1 MSDKHESLIRAQAYL
16 DAKQSMTSRT
26 GKNRRGKLNCK
37 PGNKQCG
44 GRCIPTAWDCRL
56 EGKGTNSE
64 LKAHQQDI
72 VGGASS
78 IQRGVTTII
87 KNPADPKNV
96 QRGRDGIIRGIVKV
110 TPGDNLEE
118 KKKLKRRL
126 QKDFNKISTAIVS
139 TALVVGGHAWLM
151 KNNARYRRGI
161 GGQVDRA
168 AWQSIDAVMDRV
180 PIIGRE
186 RAMQRAAA
194 QGSIASLSRAIGAEN
209 ARDRVLTARGLTKS
223 QVRMSPIGL
232 PPGGT
237 DFSGS
242 GVVPAL
248 QKLQQR
254 ARAGEISYDQWTRE
268 ASKAIYGAKSG
279 GHSVYSGDAA
289 NRLLARQFGLDLAEG
304 TLQRSGSKRIRSAA
318 VARGDVIG
326 GVAERLGVMS
336 GDMKRDME
344 LRRFSTNRDGSYSN
358 DTIRN
363 YVDTVAIPR
372 MGLLNQGM
380 SAGQQN
386 TVRRQIQET
395 VGAVLKAK
403 TPTDF
408 NRLATGMHNKQVSAY
423 DKYFSDVAEAMGN
436 TNAMSKDFLFGDGVV
451 GVARYTTFQQGIPGE
466 QAPRILSR
474 DHGRLV
480 LRDYFERRVMGD
492 KSRTFSA
499 SAGTVQRVAQQINR
513 GTTPNAA
520 DAFSIVRESGI
531 RSLRSPNEAPAAP
544 KAVRG
549 KKPAAPKKPKTGLS
563 AAQRQTELAKSI
575 MKRKGWTGTLAEAYA
590 LARKEIRGDD
600 EHMSPTITKR
610 NPPSPLVTNS
620 TPTVVNGPTGKEH
633 LPADED
639 EMVTPLMPVSKMSE
653 SPSPKEAE
661 QQAEEESRS
670 NGKPIKLSFSVEIP
684 ADALQAKRNDSYEA
698 EKLRLRGDATKGKGK
713 PCGESHIPSKH
724 ECTIGLAGAKLTKEE
739 RQAITKSAKKE
750 YGGVK
755 KGEQLKGQVETKQ
768 HTNPDGSRT
777 AGYRARQFGSAL
789 ARAGFTVG
797 TAAAAYSAVR
807 TKDPLKS
814 NPIAGIGLGLMSLM
828 GAKSLIREAQVTR
841 SNKQLVKDFS
851 NLKNQSGVEPET
863 VDQLAKFTAEAGL
876 DVQRV
881 GTPASLLGIGGY
893 FDTAK
898 PNRIHTNTTDSELK
912 ESKTGQ
918 QRKLYKG
925 KTDAQTATQG
935 VQSMI
940 ARREAIYNSSE
951 RKKLMRGQ
959 TDNMEDILE
968 LHSNAQF
975 VGNAKA
981 RSLYTNVHETGH
993 AIHYRGDF
1001 ATPKSV
1007 TVNGKV
1013 YSGDQ
1018 LEAELIKSSSYYGQ
1032 ADIRRKSTGTPD
1044 DYYQTGSRLETFAE
1058 NYAMYVL
1065 GGKDMKRA
1073 FPVSY
1078 EWTKQTADYALSKP
1092 VNKPAR
1098 TFESQ
1103 VDEFVKNP
1111 QRKYI
1116 GDRMDAPMFSDSEK
1130 PNTQRSSTD
1139 IKKERDAKAK
1149 ANAKEEPQLKGDEL
1163 FMDLFPKV
1171 QEAAVKGDMK
1181 QIVELYAQASEG
1193 DLSEE
1198 QQLILGSYAET
1209 ARMYE
1214 VIDGRARPDKQGEQ
1228 KFAEGDEEEPAKEEE
1243 KTDARRDAYMATRF
1257 AWI

>member
-16 DAKQSMTSRT
+16 DAKQSLTTRT
-26 GKNRRGKLNCK
+26 GKNTRGKLKCTA
-37 PGNKQCG
+37 GNKQCG
-44 GRCIPTAWDCRL
+44 GRCIPQAWDCRL

-78 IQRGVTTII
+78 IQRGVKTII
-87 KNPADPKNV
+87 KNPADPKSV

-126 QKDFNKISTAIVS
+126 QKDFNKISTAIV
-139 TALVVGGHAWLM
+139 TGALVTVGHTWMM

-168 AWQSIDAVMDRV
+168 AWQGIDAVMDRV

-194 QGSIASLSRAIGAEN
+194 EGSIASLGRAIGTEN
-209 ARDRVLTARGLTKS
+209 ARDRVLAARGLTS
-223 QVRMSPIGL
+223 SRVRMSPIGL

-237 DFSGS
+237 DFTGS
-242 GVVPAL
+242 RVVPAL
-248 QKLQQR
+248 QDLQRR
-254 ARAGEISYDQWTRE
+254 ARKGEISYDQWSRE
-268 ASKAIYGAKSG
+268 ASKVIYGAKAG

-304 TLQRSGSKRIRSAA
+304 TLQRSGSNRIRSAA

-344 LRRFSTNRDGSYSN
+344 LRRFPTNKDGSYSN

-395 VGAVLKAK
+395 VGAVIKAK
-403 TPTDF
+403 NPTDF

-436 TNAMSKDFLFGDGVV
+436 TNAMSRDFLFGDGVV
-451 GVARYTTFQQGIPGE
+451 GVARYSTFQQGIPGE

-474 DHGRLV
+474 DHARLV
-480 LRDYFERRVMGD
+480 LRDYYERRVMGD

-513 GTTPNAA
+513 GSTPNAA

-531 RSLRSPNEAPAAP
+531 RGLRSPNEAPKAP
-544 KAVRG
+544 KATRAR
-549 KKPAAPKKPKTGLS
+549 KPAATKQPSRGL
-563 AAQRQTELAKSI
+563 AAQQRQSELAKSI
-575 MKRKGWTGTLAEAYA
+575 MKRKGWTGSLAEAYA

-610 NPPSPLVTNS
+610 NPPEPLVTNS
-620 TPTVVNGPTGKEH
+620 TPTVVNGPTSSEH
-633 LPADED
+633 LPKDED

-661 QQAEEESRS
+661 EIAQEAQEEEPKPS
-670 NGKPIKLSFSVEIP
+670 GKPIKLSLSIEIP
-684 ADALQAKRNDSYEA
+684 AEALAAKRSDAYEA
-698 EKLRLRGDATKGKGK
+698 EKQRLREDSPSGKSKGKA
-713 PCGESHIPSKH
+713 CGESHIPSKH
-724 ECTIGLAGAKLTKEE
+724 ECTIGTGGA
-739 RQAITKSAKKE
+739 A
-750 YGGVK
+750 
-755 KGEQLKGQVETKQ
+755 LKGSGKESKIAGIREKGKTEAVQ
-768 HTNPDGSRT
+768 HTNEKGERT
-777 AGYRARQFGSAL
+777 AAYRARQLGSAL

-797 TAAAAYSAVR
+797 TGVLAAKVGK
-807 TKDPLKS
+807 KDPLA
-814 NPIAGIGLGLMSLM
+814 AGGLAMMSLL
-828 GAKSLIREAQVTR
+828 GAKSLKRELTVTR
-841 SNKQLVKDFS
+841 SNKDLVKDFS
-851 NLKNQSGVEPET
+851 SLKGLDGVEDAT
-863 VDQLAKFTAEAGL
+863 IDQMVGFVQEAGI

-881 GTPASLLGIGGY
+881 KTAALAGGVKGY
-893 FDTAK
+893 FDTAQ
-898 PNRIHTNTTDSELK
+898 PSRVHTSAGESELNM
-912 ESKTGQ
+912 SRTGQ
-918 QRKLYKG
+918 QKKLYKG
-925 KTDAQTATQG
+925 KTDAETMTGG

-940 ARREAIYNSSE
+940 AQREAYYNSDQ
-951 RKKLMRGQ
+951 RKKLLAGQ
-959 TDNMEDILE
+959 AQSVEDLYE
-968 LHSNAQF
+968 LHSTGQF
-975 VGNAKA
+975 VGTSKA
-981 RSLYTNVHETGH
+981 RALYTNAHEIAH

-1013 YSGDQ
+1013 YSGTE
-1018 LEAELIKSSSYYGQ
+1018 LEIELIKSSSYYGQ
-1032 ADIRRKSTGTPD
+1032 SDIRRKPRGKVD
-1044 DYYQTGSRLETFAE
+1044 NYYDTGSRLETYAE
-1058 NYAMYVL
+1058 NYAMYV
-1065 GGKDMKRA
+1065 GGGESMKKA

-1078 EWTKQTADYALSKP
+1078 EWTKQTTDYALSKP
-1092 VNKPAR
+1092 VKKPAR
-1098 TFESQ
+1098 TFSSVVEELVEQ
-1103 VDEFVKNP
+1103 GER
-1111 QRKYI
+1111 QYI
-1116 GDRMDAPMFSDSEK
+1116 KDRMDAP
-1130 PNTQRSSTD
+1130 
-1139 IKKERDAKAK
+1139 KEQQ
-1149 ANAKEEPQLKGDEL
+1149 PQKTGDEL
-1163 FMDLFPKV
+1163 FVELYPKV
-1171 QEAAVKGDMK
+1171 QAAASKGDVK
-1181 QIVELYAQASEG
+1181 AFAELLGQAMQGE
-1193 DLSEE
+1193 LEE
-1198 QQLILGSYAET
+1198 DQMLILNDYIET
-1209 ARMYE
+1209 VRMYE
-1214 VIDGRARPDKQGEQ
+1214 VVDGRARPENQGEQ
-1228 KFAEGDEEEPAKEEE
+1228 GFAEQGDEEEEPAQEEE

-1257 AWI
+1257 AWT

>member
-16 DAKQSMTSRT
+16 DAKQSLTTRT
-26 GKNRRGKLNCK
+26 GKNTKGKLKCTA
-37 PGNKQCG
+37 GNKQCG
-44 GRCIPTAWDCRL
+44 GRCIPQAWDCRL

-87 KNPADPKNV
+87 KNPADPKSV

-126 QKDFNKISTAIVS
+126 QKDFNKISTAIV
-139 TALVVGGHAWLM
+139 TGALVTVGHTWMM

-168 AWQSIDAVMDRV
+168 AWQGIDAVMDRV

-186 RAMQRAAA
+186 RAIQRAAA
-194 QGSIASLSRAIGAEN
+194 AGSIASLGRAIGTEN
-209 ARDRVLTARGLTKS
+209 ARDRVLTARGLTS
-223 QVRMSPIGL
+223 SRVRMSPIGL

-237 DFSGS
+237 DFTGS
-242 GVVPAL
+242 RVVPAL
-248 QKLQQR
+248 QDLQRR
-254 ARAGEISYDQWTRE
+254 ARKGEIGYDDWSRE
-268 ASKAIYGAKSG
+268 ASQIIYGAKVG

-304 TLQRSGSKRIRSAA
+304 TLQRSGSNRIRSAA

-326 GVAERLGVMS
+326 GVAERLSVMS

-344 LRRFSTNRDGSYSN
+344 LRRFPTNRDGSYSN
-358 DTIRN
+358 ETIRN

-380 SAGQQN
+380 SAAQQN

-403 TPTDF
+403 NPTDF

-474 DHGRLV
+474 DHARLV
-480 LRDYFERRVMGD
+480 LRDYYERRVMGD

-513 GTTPNAA
+513 GSTPNAA
-520 DAFSIVRESGI
+520 DAYSIVRESGI
-531 RSLRSPNEAPAAP
+531 RGLRSPNEAPKAP
-544 KAVRG
+544 KATRAR
-549 KKPAAPKKPKTGLS
+549 KPAATKQPSRGLG
-563 AAQRQTELAKSI
+563 AAQRQSELAKSI
-575 MKRKGWTGTLAEAYA
+575 MQRKGWTGTLAEAYA

-610 NPPSPLVTNS
+610 NPPEPLVTNS
-620 TPTVVNGPTGKEH
+620 TPTVVNGPTSSEH
-633 LPADED
+633 LPKDED

-653 SPSPKEAE
+653 SPTPKEAE
-661 QQAEEESRS
+661 EIAQEAQEEPPKVAA
-670 NGKPIKLSFSVEIP
+670 KPIKLSFSVEIP
-684 ADALQAKRNDSYEA
+684 AEALAAKRSDAYEA
-698 EKLRLRGDATKGKGK
+698 EKLRLREDTTSGKSSGKGK
-713 PCGESHIPSKH
+713 ACGESYIPSKH
-724 ECTIGLAGAKLTKEE
+724 ECTIGTGGA
-739 RQAITKSAKKE
+739 A
-750 YGGVK
+750 
-755 KGEQLKGQVETKQ
+755 LKGTSKESKIAAIREKGKTEAFQ
-768 HTNPDGSRT
+768 HTNEKGERT
-777 AGYRARQFGSAL
+777 AAYRARQFGSAL

-797 TAAAAYSAVR
+797 TGVLAAKSVK
-807 TKDPLKS
+807 KDPMA
-814 NPIAGIGLGLMSLM
+814 AGGLALMSLF
-828 GAKSLIREAQVTR
+828 GAKSLQRELKVTR
-841 SNKQLVKDFS
+841 SNKDLVKDFS
-851 NLKNQSGVEPET
+851 SLKGLDGVEDAT
-863 VDQLAKFTAEAGL
+863 IDQMVGFIQESGI
-876 DVQRV
+876 DVQR
-881 GTPASLLGIGGY
+881 ASTQALTAGVKGY

-898 PNRIHTNTTDSELK
+898 PNRVHTSAGESELNN
-912 ESKTGQ
+912 SRTGQ
-918 QRKLYKG
+918 QVKLYKG
-925 KTDAQTATQG
+925 KTDAETMAGG

-940 ARREAIYNSSE
+940 AQRESYYNGPERRKLLAGQANS
-951 RKKLMRGQ
+951 
-959 TDNMEDILE
+959 MEDLYE
-968 LHSNAQF
+968 LHSTGQF
-975 VGNAKA
+975 VGTGKGRA
-981 RSLYTNVHETGH
+981 LYTNAHEIAH

-1013 YSGDQ
+1013 YSGTE
-1018 LEAELIKSSSYYGQ
+1018 LEIELIKSSSYYGQ
-1032 ADIRRKSTGTPD
+1032 SDIRRKASGKVD
-1044 DYYQTGSRLETFAE
+1044 NYYDTGSRLETYAE
-1058 NYAMYVL
+1058 NYAMYV
-1065 GGKDMKRA
+1065 GGGEQMKKS
-1073 FPVSY
+1073 FPVAY
-1078 EWTKQTADYALSKP
+1078 EWTKQTTDYALSKP

-1098 TFESQ
+1098 TFSSVVEELVEQ
-1103 VDEFVKNP
+1103 GER
-1111 QRKYI
+1111 QYI
-1116 GDRMDAPMFSDSEK
+1116 KDRLDAPKEQK
-1130 PNTQRSSTD
+1130 PQ
-1139 IKKERDAKAK
+1139 
-1149 ANAKEEPQLKGDEL
+1149 EPQKTGDEL
-1163 FMDLFPKV
+1163 FVELYPKV
-1171 QEAAVKGDMK
+1171 QAAASKGDVK
-1181 QIVELYAQASEG
+1181 VFAELLGQAMQGE
-1193 DLSEE
+1193 LEE
-1198 QQLILGSYAET
+1198 DQMLMLNDYIET
-1209 ARMYE
+1209 VRMYE
-1214 VIDGRARPDKQGEQ
+1214 VIDRRNRPENEGPQGFVEQ
-1228 KFAEGDEEEPAKEEE
+1228 GDGGEEPAEKEE